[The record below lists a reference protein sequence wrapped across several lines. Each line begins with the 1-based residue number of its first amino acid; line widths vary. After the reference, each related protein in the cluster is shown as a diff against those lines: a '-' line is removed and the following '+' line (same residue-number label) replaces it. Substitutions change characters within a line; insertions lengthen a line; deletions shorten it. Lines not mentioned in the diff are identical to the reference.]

1 MTMGTCTLPRCTSL
15 PPTRTAMRRT
25 TPTRMTGMHHAPRTR
40 MAPHARTITV
50 ITPHMPDAPAPVV
63 QDAHER
69 EHADQIQNRFADR
82 EVTTGQ
88 IVMFGLT
95 GGLIPCPA
103 SITVLLLC
111 LQLKKIALGATL
123 VLGFS
128 VGLALT
134 MVASGVVAALGV
146 KHLSKHM
153 ERSGR
158 FSELARNAPYFS
170 GGLMLIVGAYVG
182 WQGLHALA

>member
-1 MTMGTCTLPRCTSL
+1 
-15 PPTRTAMRRT
+15 
-25 TPTRMTGMHHAPRTR
+25 
-40 MAPHARTITV
+40 
-50 ITPHMPDAPAPVV
+50 VV

-69 EHADQIQNRFADR
+69 EHAEQIRSRFANR

-111 LQLKKIALGATL
+111 LQLKKIALGAVL

-134 MVASGVVAALGV
+134 MVASGVVAALSV
-146 KHLSKHM
+146 KHLSRHVSG
-153 ERSGR
+153 SGR
-158 FSELARNAPYFS
+158 FSELASKAPYFS
-170 GGLMLIVGAYVG
+170 SVLMLIVGAYVG
-182 WQGLHALA
+182 WQGLHALV